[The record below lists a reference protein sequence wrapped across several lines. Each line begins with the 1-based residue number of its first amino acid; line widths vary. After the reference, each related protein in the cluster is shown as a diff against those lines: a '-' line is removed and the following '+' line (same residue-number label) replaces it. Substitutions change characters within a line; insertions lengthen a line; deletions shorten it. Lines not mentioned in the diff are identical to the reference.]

1 MKGSALLFTPASP
14 PPSRG
19 RKRLANSQ
27 ISSPLAGGVRARPVL
42 DTGGGGSKWALAGK
56 HGDIALACL
65 VLVLMVL
72 ILSSCGVKGDPF
84 LAQKST
90 NIRVVDLKG
99 VWQEGYIELKGGI
112 PDSSGPD
119 SMVTGSRIYYAIYP
133 VAEPPCDG
141 CPIEFQGFYTYGSE
155 VAREGQFFCK
165 IPGAVKGNIY
175 YFEVQLAGAKG
186 GLGPPSNRAK
196 VAVE

>member
-99 VWQEGYIELKGGI
+99 AWQGGYIELKGGI
-112 PDSSGPD
+112 VDSADPDSE
-119 SMVTGSRIYYAIYP
+119 VTGARVHCAIYP
-133 VAEPPCDG
+133 VTEPPCDG
-141 CPIEFQGFYTYGSE
+141 CPIEFQGFHTYGTE
-155 VAREGQFFCK
+155 AVQEGRFFCK

-175 YFEVQLAGAKG
+175 YFEVQLAGEKG
-186 GLGPPSNRAK
+186 VLGPPSNRAK
-196 VAVE
+196 VMVE